1 MDADLLRCLN
11 LLCACHFSVPV
22 IVLPVMV
29 YSCPFY
35 NVPSYMAISRLAI
48 TILIAE
54 HGVGDF
60 EFALAQHNLF
70 NYCRV
75 TIRTELLLP
84 FLKPYGLSAPSLLTW
99 FEKLG

>member
-1 MDADLLRCLN
+1 
-11 LLCACHFSVPV
+11 
-22 IVLPVMV
+22 MV